1 MAEHGWWFPERSP
14 ESETPF
20 DCFESNINVLT
31 PMCDCGPSGECA
43 PYNTQ
48 MCKISKAENYDPD
61 LFPITKE
68 YADEGWGVPG
78 KTPVVD
84 KYFLKP
90 EHNDSKLKSAIQ

>member
-1 MAEHGWWFPERSP
+1 
-14 ESETPF
+14 
-20 DCFESNINVLT
+20 
-31 PMCDCGPSGECA
+31 MCDCGPSVECA